1 MTYGGQYPAGLHDV
15 EHLPNL
21 NIIWGSNMVQT
32 RGPQGREWLRASL
45 LKGSK
50 LVVIDPKRID
60 IAKRADLWIRPRPG
74 SDAVLAMGL
83 LKVTIEEKLYDEDF
97 VNKFTLGFD
106 ELEKEVKKFTL
117 EDVERIT
124 WVPKA
129 QVEKLARMYAEL
141 KPAII
146 HIGNAITHG
155 IHSFYTGRAIDIL
168 RAISGPPNTP
178 AWDAIF
184 TPAPYLR
191 MGRFFLLKKFP
202 RKAEKTAGGEYK
214 WAALTAYI
222 PHHAFLKGVLEEKPY
237 PIKAALVVISNPLSS
252 YPDAGR
258 TYQAFKK
265 LDFIAVA
272 DIFMTPTTAMADI
285 LLPAA
290 TTGEHDT
297 LGYWS
302 DDGSIRAFPKL
313 VDPPGE
319 AWPDA
324 KWINELA
331 KKLGLGE
338 YFWEDEKE
346 VINHILE
353 PSGLTWE
360 EFLQKGGLK
369 PTKQERELQEGSFST
384 PSGKVEIYS
393 EQSETLIGCSPMI
406 RWEEVS
412 QLPFET
418 SEEYPILLTNRIE
431 DAYKLTSFKQ
441 VKYMRDYKPYPEV
454 ELNPETA
461 RKAKLK
467 EGDWA
472 YIETKKGRIMQKVV
486 LDPDLDPRV
495 AFVSF
500 GWWFPEE
507 PENLY
512 QWDKSNLNLLLDNE
526 PSEPATGTMETRGV
540 PCRIYKV

>member
-1 MTYGGQYPAGLHDV
+1 MTYGGQYPAGSHDV
-15 EHLPNL
+15 EHLPRL

-60 IAKRADLWIRPRPG
+60 IAKRADLWIRLRPG
-74 SDAVLAMGL
+74 SDATLAMGL
-83 LKVTIEEKLYDEDF
+83 LKVTIEEKLYDEAF
-97 VNKFTLGFD
+97 VNEFTLGFD
-106 ELEKEVKKFTL
+106 KIEEEIKTFTL
-117 EDVERIT
+117 DDVERVT
-124 WVPKA
+124 WVPKK
-129 QVEKLARMYAEL
+129 QVEKLARMYAEF
-141 KPAII
+141 KPATI
-146 HIGNAITHG
+146 HIGNALTHG

-184 TPAPYLR
+184 TPPPYLR
-191 MGRFFLLKKFP
+191 MGRFFLLKQFP
-202 RKAEKTAGGEYK
+202 RKAEKTAGSEYK
-214 WAALTAYI
+214 FAMLTAYI
-222 PHHAFLKGVLEEKPY
+222 PHHSFLRGVLEEQPY
-237 PIKAALVVISNPLSS
+237 PLKAAIILLSNPLSS

-258 TYQAFKK
+258 TYEALKK
-265 LDFIAVA
+265 LDFIVVA
-272 DIFMTPTTAMADI
+272 DLFETPTTAMADI

-297 LGYWS
+297 IGYWS

-319 AWPDA
+319 AWPDV

-338 YFWEDEKE
+338 YFWADERE
-346 VINHILE
+346 VLNHILE

-360 EFLQKGGLK
+360 EFSQKGGLK

-393 EQSETLIGCSPMI
+393 EQSEGLIGCSPLP
-406 RWEEVS
+406 RWKVVS
-412 QLPFET
+412 KLPFEP

-431 DAYKLTSFKQ
+431 DAYKLTGFKR
-441 VKYMRDYKPYPEV
+441 VNYLRNYKPYPEV
-454 ELNPETA
+454 ELNPVTA
-461 RKAKLK
+461 REANLK

-472 YIETKKGRIMQKVV
+472 YIETKKGRIMQKVS
-486 LDPDLDPRV
+486 LDSDLDPRV

-507 PENLY
+507 PSNMY
-512 QWDKSNLNLLLDNE
+512 QWDKSNLNVLLDNE
-526 PSEPATGTMETRGV
+526 PNEPATGTVETRGI
-540 PCRIYKV
+540 PCRVYSV